1 MVRQAPGE
9 EVSCLQPILVDRI
22 FGFSLFNIIHIK
34 VLKVWFCSLY
44 SGQLRIYFL
53 LLHFTNK
60 KACLLP
66 RRLFLSHIVSSLAS
80 HCWLQINK
88 RFNNGESFST
98 HQLLLKI
105 LQRCKPYMYP
115 HQQEQLLSLEVGP
128 GTRVCVCPSTAVL
141 SLGDHPHC
149 CKLLDGGT
157 DGLPSLLLCQPSHIF
172 TVQLGTFVRMA
183 SAITLAPASPIWF
196 PCKLSKRRR
205 SQQCWH
211 IELPQE
217 LPSPKSIN
225 LSCSAWKGSSYP
237 ALLHAKQEVWG

>member
-128 GTRVCVCPSTAVL
+128 GTWVCVSPSTVVL
-141 SLGDHPHC
+141 SLRDHPHC
-149 CKLLDGGT
+149 CKLLE
-157 DGLPSLLLCQPSHIF
+157 QMVF
-172 TVQLGTFVRMA
+172 
-183 SAITLAPASPIWF
+183 PASFRVNLLISSQCSWELLYGWHRQSLWLLPHQSGF
-196 PCKLSKRRR
+196 PVS
-205 SQQCWH
+205 
-211 IELPQE
+211 
-217 LPSPKSIN
+217 
-225 LSCSAWKGSSYP
+225 
-237 ALLHAKQEVWG
+237 